1 MGGCVQRLGGGALHR
16 HSAAVTWLLPIAAHA
31 FAGLGSGALP
41 FTGALT
47 AINPAAA
54 EPLHLAD
61 FAIRVLKSVSQVFL
75 KDSGWA
81 ALLLL
86 LLLAG
91 LAVSSLPAALFGLG
105 SAVLAV
111 VFAHGLGG
119 ESDVVTAGLF
129 GFSPALTAI
138 APRTVFHTPG
148 PTVALYAA
156 LCTLFTVVVQGA
168 MNVALAPFGVPTL
181 TAPFVLVSWLFLLP
195 RQQFEP
201 SGGKAH

>member
-1 MGGCVQRLGGGALHR
+1 MQRLGGGALHR
-16 HSAAVTWLLPIAAHA
+16 HSAAVTWLLPIAGHA

-47 AINPAAA
+47 AIDPAAA

-86 LLLAG
+86 
-91 LAVSSLPAALFGLG
+91 LPAALFGLG

>member
-1 MGGCVQRLGGGALHR
+1 MQRLGGGALHR
-16 HSAAVTWLLPIAAHA
+16 HSAAVTWLLPIAGHA

-47 AINPAAA
+47 AIDPAAA

-81 ALLLL
+81 ALLL